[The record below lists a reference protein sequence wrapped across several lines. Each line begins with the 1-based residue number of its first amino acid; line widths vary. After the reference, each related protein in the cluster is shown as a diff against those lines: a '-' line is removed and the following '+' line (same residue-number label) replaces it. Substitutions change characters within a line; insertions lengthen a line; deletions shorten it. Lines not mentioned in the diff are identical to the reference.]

1 MTTLLGWKQNN
12 TAGFNMIDVLRANF
26 N

>member
-1 MTTLLGWKQNN
+1 
-12 TAGFNMIDVLRANF
+12 MIDVLRANF